1 MNTSH
6 NRVPFFRVKM
16 LQTSLGVLPTLA
28 TFHGLQ
34 AFHGRHDPL
43 STVLS
48 GGSAG
53 RVCGAISAFQRRQ
66 VFPEAAEELRFF
78 SLRQTLLKGSIG
90 FACAFTVYEGLTR
103 GITKARWPTSQPSPQ
118 ETLSDW
124 SWHVSNF
131 LAGGVS
137 GIAFR
142 AATVPLYRG
151 VIENP
156 LLTPRGA
163 VLLGSSF
170 VQMGIAMGLGSAAK
184 AVFDAFIPPSP
195 S

>member
-1 MNTSH
+1 
-6 NRVPFFRVKM
+6 M

-34 AFHGRHDPL
+34 ALHGKHDPF
-43 STVLS
+43 STVVS

-53 RVCGAISAFQRRQ
+53 LVLGTISAFQRRQ

-78 SLRQTLLKGSIG
+78 QPLRQSLLKGSIG

-103 GITKARWPTSQPSPQ
+103 GVTNARWPSSQPSPQ

-137 GIAFR
+137 GLALR

-151 VIENP
+151 VQENP

-170 VQMGIAMGLGSAAK
+170 VQMGLAMAIGSAAK
-184 AVFDAFIPPSP
+184 AVFDTFVPPSP
-195 S
+195 SSDITK